1 MAFYIEGSKMSKLR
15 SVNTHFWQDNYIID
29 LDPIE
34 KLLFLYLLSNPQTNM
49 LGIYELHIRRISF
62 DTGID
67 KDMVIKI
74 FDRFTKANKAKYK
87 DGYVI
92 LRNFIKHQSYNGNM
106 ETSAIKSWNELPL
119 SIREDSFCEPI
130 VKGLKGFTKGSEPI
144 AEIERELESEREL
157 EDEEET
163 TTVTAIADD
172 IPSASDSET
181 WHASIRVANRLLE
194 SICDTDP
201 THKYN
206 RNEPS
211 IHTWVKDIDL
221 ALRRDGRTEE
231 QFNFIIDAI
240 FYDSHKYPNLWDQ
253 WSTNIESGKKLR
265 DKFDKIKNQIKPQK
279 NEQTIRRKIS
289 ETEKFLSSI

>member
-1 MAFYIEGSKMSKLR
+1 MENG
-15 SVNTHFWQDNYIID
+15 
-29 LDPIE
+29 
-34 KLLFLYLLSNPQTNM
+34 
-49 LGIYELHIRRISF
+49 
-62 DTGID
+62 
-67 KDMVIKI
+67 
-74 FDRFTKANKAKYK
+74 
-87 DGYVI
+87 
-92 LRNFIKHQSYNGNM
+92 FIKLYRQIQNWEWYTDSATVHFFIHCILSANWKDKRWQGKEVKRGQFITSY
-106 ETSAIKSWNELPL
+106 AHL
-119 SIREDSFCEPI
+119 SMQTGLSVKQIRIRIDRLVDS
-130 VKGLKGFTKGSEPI
+130 G
-144 AEIERELESEREL
+144 EIEYKGASNHSVITVCNYNTYQPKHV
-157 EDEEET
+157 EEGKQKTHKGQSKGNQRATTKEGKEYKEGKNN
-163 TTVTAIADD
+163 TTVTALADD
-172 IPSASDSET
+172 IPNASDSES